1 MFENEYG
8 KFSKNGKEYLIKTP
22 RTPRPWI
29 NVISNG
35 DYGMVISNTGSGYS
49 WRTHASL
56 NRITRWEQD
65 LIKDEW
71 GKYLYIRDNE
81 TGEFWSPSWK
91 PVCANYASFQVVH
104 GTGYSI
110 FKTEYN
116 GIHCIMTY
124 LVTKDHP
131 AELWKLTIMNNTK
144 KKRKLSIF
152 SYLEWNLG
160 AAPDW
165 HREFHKCFLETEFH
179 KHNNCIKANKR
190 LWEVPG
196 MNGAHWNHDWEYTAF
211 HWVNREIDGATGS
224 KEDFLGMYRNLA
236 NPAALEGNRLNNI
249 FGKWEDAVASLKT
262 EVELFPHDEK
272 TVVFGL
278 GATKNDDEQNLM
290 DEIISHYNNPDNV
303 DIELEEIKKMWD
315 ELLNKTW
322 IDTPDKGF
330 NILSNIWLKYQA
342 ISGRIWG
349 RTAYYQTG
357 GAYGFRDQLQ
367 DSQIFLYLDPE
378 KTKKQIK
385 LHAKHQFSNGR
396 VLHWWHPLTEE
407 GLKNE
412 ISDNL
417 LWLPYITIEYLKN
430 TGDYDFLNEKIE
442 YLDEGNESLYK
453 HCCRAIDSVLER
465 LGPHTLPLIGD
476 GDWNDGMNAVGIKGK
491 GESVWLAHF
500 LTGIL
505 KDFTHITDFMN
516 DTDRTITF
524 KEAMQK
530 LKKAI
535 NEHAWD
541 GKWYTRAFKD
551 NGEPLGSSKCEEG
564 KIFLNTQ
571 TWAILNDIA
580 PKERMNISYESAKK
594 HLFKQYGPILFSPAY
609 SKPDPD
615 IGYLTRYAPGTREN
629 GGLYTHAGTWAVLA
643 ASKIKDKDAY
653 DIYRSFMPLYRSSEP
668 KKYKVEPYVTPG
680 NVDGPDSKYFGR
692 GGWTWYTGSATWYF
706 IAGIDG
712 ILGIKPTWDGLL
724 IDPNIP
730 DSWKIVKVKRLFRKR
745 IYEITINNKGK
756 GYQLFVDGKEIR
768 DKEIVHKRGRE
779 PVIVE
784 VNI

>member
-1 MFENEYG
+1 
-8 KFSKNGKEYLIKTP
+8 
-22 RTPRPWI
+22 
-29 NVISNG
+29 
-35 DYGMVISNTGSGYS
+35 
-49 WRTHASL
+49 
-56 NRITRWEQD
+56 
-65 LIKDEW
+65 
-71 GKYLYIRDNE
+71 
-81 TGEFWSPSWK
+81 
-91 PVCANYASFQVVH
+91 
-104 GTGYSI
+104 
-110 FKTEYN
+110 
-116 GIHCIMTY
+116 
-124 LVTKDHP
+124 
-131 AELWKLTIMNNTK
+131 
-144 KKRKLSIF
+144 
-152 SYLEWNLG
+152 
-160 AAPDW
+160 
-165 HREFHKCFLETEFH
+165 
-179 KHNNCIKANKR
+179 
-190 LWEVPG
+190 
-196 MNGAHWNHDWEYTAF
+196 
-211 HWVNREIDGATGS
+211 
-224 KEDFLGMYRNLA
+224 
-236 NPAALEGNRLNNI
+236 
-249 FGKWEDAVASLKT
+249 
-262 EVELFPHDEK
+262 
-272 TVVFGL
+272 
-278 GATKNDDEQNLM
+278 M
-290 DEIISHYNNPDNV
+290 DKIISYYNNPDNV
-303 DIELEEIKKMWD
+303 EYELKKIRKMWTGFFD
-315 ELLNKTW
+315 KTW
-322 IDTPDKGF
+322 IETPDQGF

-378 KTKKQIK
+378 KTKQQIK

-430 TGDYDFLNEKIE
+430 TEDFDFLNEKIE
-442 YLDEGNESLYK
+442 YIDKGKESLYK
-453 HCCRAIDSVLER
+453 HCCRAIDSVLKR
-465 LGPHTLPLIGD
+465 LSPRSLPLIGG
-476 GDWNDGMNAVGIKGK
+476 GDWNDGMNAVGIKGN

-500 LTGIL
+500 LSGIL

-516 DTDRTITF
+516 DTNRTITF
-524 KEAMQK
+524 KEALQK

-564 KIFLNTQ
+564 KIFLNAQ

-580 PKERMNISYESAKK
+580 TEERMNISYESAKK

-609 SKPDPD
+609 SKPDPE
-615 IGYLTRYAPGTREN
+615 IGYLTRYAPDTREN

-643 ASKIKDKDAY
+643 ASKMKDKDAY
-653 DIYRSFMPLYRSSEP
+653 KIYKSFMPVYRSSEP

-706 IAGIDG
+706 IAGIEG
-712 ILGIKPTWDGLL
+712 ILGIKATWKGLS

-730 DSWKIVKVKRLFRKR
+730 DTWEKVKAKRFFGGR
-745 IYEITINNKGK
+745 IYEITINKKGK
-756 GYQLFVDGKEIR
+756 GYQLFVNGEKKEGKEI
-768 DKEIVHKRGRE
+768 IHKRGKE